1 MWEKMPTPIKVSTPG
16 SYKLAKKSDK
26 RKKKSSGKKGRP
38 TVTAKKRKGSSRK
51 HYMATYR
58 A

>member
-26 RKKKSSGKKGRP
+26 RRKNSSGKKGRP

-51 HYMATYR
+51 HYMAT
-58 A
+58 